1 MNQNER
7 ISLLK
12 QLMWDYN
19 ISPDSVDKVLSGE
32 EKYAGHYDR
41 QKLFIKTLESFPWFT
56 VLKIFTL
63 EEVRELLTPLVIS
76 KLRSRDLQQKYEFLR
91 KKLQITQNKVIYTQ
105 GLSDSKNQLS
115 STVSIDVSTD
125 G

>member
-1 MNQNER
+1 MQQKER

-19 ISPDSVDKVLSGE
+19 ISPDSVDKVLRGE

-91 KKLQITQNKVIYTQ
+91 KKLQITQN
-105 GLSDSKNQLS
+105 
-115 STVSIDVSTD
+115 
-125 G
+125 